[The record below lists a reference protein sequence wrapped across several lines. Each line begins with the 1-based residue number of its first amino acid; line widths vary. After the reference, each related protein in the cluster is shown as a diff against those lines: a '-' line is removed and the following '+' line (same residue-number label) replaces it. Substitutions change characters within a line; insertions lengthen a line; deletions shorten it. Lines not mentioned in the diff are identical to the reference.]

1 MVAMRNIK
9 SKAFNFL
16 FILNLVAYSNQ
27 IEAKNNISEEKTK
40 YEKSERDLNGIYSDI
55 KNYIKEN
62 KVELNYLIESQ
73 RDWLKRRN
81 LQCGFKDKVNTFEGY
96 MCLSS
101 ANNKKTLS
109 LKSDYMAFDKI
120 ENNLIKPFSYV
131 TGIQKKLDVGGCWCS
146 ESTLKIIKDK
156 IYIYQACDKGLKDP
170 IIYKIVGKISREYLV
185 EYKIDT
191 NNNGS
196 PEFNLSFVTNGKD
209 VWNIIPTVF
218 RKEDLINLNFSMNYT
233 TDKNLIEEKLKCSDF

>member
-1 MVAMRNIK
+1 MQNIK
-9 SKAFNFL
+9 SKAFNFV

-27 IEAKNNISEEKTK
+27 IQAKNNILEEKSK
-40 YEKSERDLNGIYSDI
+40 YEKSERDLNGMYSDI
-55 KNYIKEN
+55 RNYIKEN
-62 KVELNYLIESQ
+62 KVELNYLVKSQ

-81 LQCGFKDKVNTFEGY
+81 LQCGFKDKVNTLEGY

-109 LKSDYMAFDKI
+109 LKSDYMGFDKT

-156 IYIYQACDKGLKDP
+156 IYIYQACDKGLQDP
-170 IIYKIVGKISREYLV
+170 IIYKIVGKIFREYSV

-191 NNNGS
+191 NNNGI